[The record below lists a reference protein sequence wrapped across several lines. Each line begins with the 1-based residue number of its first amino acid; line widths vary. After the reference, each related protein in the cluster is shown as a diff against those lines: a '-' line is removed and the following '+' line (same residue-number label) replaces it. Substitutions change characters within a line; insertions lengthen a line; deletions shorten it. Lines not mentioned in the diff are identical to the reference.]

1 MTFRIGAT
9 TVVLVSTFAQLGFA
23 QQAPATTD
31 SSASFGY
38 GTTGTATAG
47 TTTNVAA
54 QPAPAAMPQQPN
66 GMAPAPAQAAQ
77 PAAPPAD
84 AAPPAAEQGAATSD
98 HEAMVGRL
106 AVGYLGFVSIP
117 FGALEG
123 IDDNEPGPAQIA
135 SAPVVGIRYWLNP
148 SVGIDAGLGV
158 TTTFGTQKVESLG
171 VSTSTNA
178 TAPTGLA
185 VHFGLPLALK
195 AVKHYAFQII
205 PEVNLGYAQQAIPN
219 QAATLGTDH
228 SGLHFDIGARAGA
241 EVHFGFIGIP
251 ELSLVGSV
259 GLRVD
264 VSQTKTENKATNV
277 TVKDSRTVIHTTV
290 GNEPWDIFVGNIS
303 AFYYL

>member
-1 MTFRIGAT
+1 MTLRIGAT

-23 QQAPATTD
+23 QQAQGTND
-31 SSASFGY
+31 SSASY
-38 GTTGTATAG
+38 QYG

-54 QPAPAAMPQQPN
+54 QPAQGQMQQP
-66 GMAPAPAQAAQ
+66 MAEPGAYPPGPPA
-77 PAAPPAD
+77 AAPPPAPPPETAPPPPE
-84 AAPPAAEQGAATSD
+84 AAPAESD
-98 HEAMVGRL
+98 HHAMVGRL

-117 FGALEG
+117 FGALSG
-123 IDDNEPGPAQIA
+123 IDVNEPGANQIA
-135 SAPVVGIRYWLNP
+135 SAPVVGIRYWMNP
-148 SVGIDAGLGV
+148 SVGIDAGLGI
-158 TTTFGTQKVESLG
+158 TTTFGTQKVEGLG

-205 PEVNLGYAQQAIPN
+205 PEVNIGYAQQAIPN

-228 SGLHFDIGARAGA
+228 SGFHLDIGARAGA

-264 VSQTKTENKATNV
+264 INQTKTEDKASNI
-277 TVKDSRTVIHTTV
+277 TVKDSRTVIRTTV
-290 GNEPWDIFVGNIS
+290 GNEPWDMFVGNIS

>member
-1 MTFRIGAT
+1 
-9 TVVLVSTFAQLGFA
+9 
-23 QQAPATTD
+23 
-31 SSASFGY
+31 
-38 GTTGTATAG
+38 
-47 TTTNVAA
+47 
-54 QPAPAAMPQQPN
+54 
-66 GMAPAPAQAAQ
+66 
-77 PAAPPAD
+77 
-84 AAPPAAEQGAATSD
+84 
-98 HEAMVGRL
+98 MVGRL

-117 FGALEG
+117 FGSLDG
-123 IDDNEPGPAQIA
+123 IGVNEPGADQIA

-158 TTTFGTQKVESLG
+158 TTTFGTEKAESLG

-205 PEVNLGYAQQAIPN
+205 PEVNIGYAQQAIPN
-219 QAATLGTDH
+219 QAATLGIDH
-228 SGLHFDIGARAGA
+228 SGLHLDIGARAGA

-264 VSQTKTENKATNV
+264 VNQTKTENKATNV
-277 TVKDSRTVIHTTV
+277 TTKSTRTVIHTTV
-290 GNEPWDIFVGNIS
+290 GNEPWDMFVGNIS